1 MKKRV
6 VVLMLVLLFTT
17 QTFVTAVMPRAGEV
31 IPILTFSGTT
41 ATCQAMVA
49 EDSQYSYVVVTMK
62 LWSGNQCLQTWSK
75 AAAEKVWLKE
85 TATVTKGQTYT
96 LTVDVMVNGTSRP
109 QYSVTKTC

>member
-6 VVLMLVLLFTT
+6 VVLILVLLFTT
-17 QTFVTAVMPRAGEV
+17 QTFAAAVMPRAGE
-31 IPILTFSGTT
+31 ITPMLTFSGTT
-41 ATCQAMVA
+41 ATCQAMVV

-62 LWSGNQCLQTWSK
+62 LWTGNQCLQTWTK

-85 TATVTKGQTYT
+85 TATVTKGKTYT

-109 QYSVTKTC
+109 QYSITKRC